1 MRTLFLC
8 LLLLS
13 STFCLAQD
21 EAQLEKY
28 IQQLG
33 HEDYTVREHA
43 EQQIIRA
50 GARSIPLLKKAL
62 ESGDAE
68 ISWRAET
75 LIDEINANLKKNTK
89 EPLPKKEAPIFEEEP
104 SETEE
109 EPFEMR
115 PLRKNTQ
122 NSQKGFFSGSF
133 TIFQNGNLFKV
144 QTLSDGSFKV
154 STEEVNANGK
164 KESNTY
170 TYLSEDEFQEKNPEL
185 YKRYK
190 KASEGVFFERIRPK
204 TRTPDPS
211 QDPSGGFGFSFGQS
225 GFDSNDFSDIT
236 DILQEL
242 LQNDGQ
248 IDLNRIL
255 QKQSTQRLMD
265 RFLDS
270 MAEDDPQLQ
279 QMLEMQRQMMKQFG
293 LLNDEDA
300 NPFGGSQVRP
310 KKSPPKRVAPPKKEP
325 KGTFEQTMEAYSF
338 PGLELAP
345 MTDALKS
352 QIKER
357 GVVIAKAEEYA
368 KEVGLKKFDILL
380 SINGYETQSPED
392 ALKIISKLKK
402 GEKVTLQLLRKLER
416 TSISFTY

>member
-1 MRTLFLC
+1 MKCVPFVKIPKIPKKASFLALLPSFKMGTSLKYKLFPMA
-8 LLLLS
+8 LLK
-13 STFCLAQD
+13 FQQKKLAQT
-21 EAQLEKY
+21 EK
-28 IQQLG
+28 
-33 HEDYTVREHA
+33 RKA
-43 EQQIIRA
+43 
-50 GARSIPLLKKAL
+50 IPTPILAKTSSKK
-62 ESGDAE
+62 
-68 ISWRAET
+68 
-75 LIDEINANLKKNTK
+75 
-89 EPLPKKEAPIFEEEP
+89 
-104 SETEE
+104 
-109 EPFEMR
+109 
-115 PLRKNTQ
+115 
-122 NSQKGFFSGSF
+122 
-133 TIFQNGNLFKV
+133 
-144 QTLSDGSFKV
+144 
-154 STEEVNANGK
+154 
-164 KESNTY
+164 
-170 TYLSEDEFQEKNPEL
+170 KNPEL

-204 TRTPDPS
+204 TKIPDPS

-325 KGTFEQTMEAYSF
+325 KGTFEQT
-338 PGLELAP
+338 
-345 MTDALKS
+345 TDRKS
-352 QIKER
+352 
-357 GVVIAKAEEYA
+357 VV
-368 KEVGLKKFDILL
+368 
-380 SINGYETQSPED
+380 
-392 ALKIISKLKK
+392 
-402 GEKVTLQLLRKLER
+402 
-416 TSISFTY
+416 